1 MRNTTSS
8 YFPSQIGTWTARIP
22 LGSFKDFSW
31 ASNFNGN
38 SRFQFADPLTIQLD
52 GGCFISCRTKSD
64 IESRHFWKMWFFWN
78 TKTGKNVHIK
88 NRNIDLGANG
98 QRGKNQVARQ
108 LKFAVEN
115 YKSMQ
120 AARWFLSRS
129 IHLPTRTALHSSW
142 LCPPP
147 FIVFS
152 LGCLFIALLSP
163 ILLFLFS
170 RIPTTGGLPQNDPF
184 PLDPLDTDYR
194 YLINIQGTCKSTA
207 PSITQ
212 LRRGYLMP
220 FDSHH

>member
-64 IESRHFWKMWFFWN
+64 IESRQFWKMWFFWN

-98 QRGKNQVARQ
+98 QRRIKLPDSWSLQSKTISLCRQ
-108 LKFAVEN
+108 LAGSSADQYTYRHAPPSTVRDFVLHL
-115 YKSMQ
+115 SLF
-120 AARWFLSRS
+120 FLSAVYSLLYCLRFFCFCFQEFRQQEVFLRMTPSHS
-129 IHLPTRTALHSSW
+129 IRLTPITATSSTYKALASLPHH
-142 LCPPP
+142 P
-147 FIVFS
+147 
-152 LGCLFIALLSP
+152 
-163 ILLFLFS
+163 S
-170 RIPTTGGLPQNDPF
+170 RN
-184 PLDPLDTDYR
+184 
-194 YLINIQGTCKSTA
+194 
-207 PSITQ
+207 
-212 LRRGYLMP
+212 
-220 FDSHH
+220 FDGAI